1 MNDDQ
6 KAKLDFIRAF
16 HEAAESRIE
25 FLADLHKKKHEVE
38 ALTLCLTYVDS
49 FAQWLCWP
57 CRESGKNFVNA
68 VVNFGGNLLMG
79 LIHPLQAISSLERLK
94 PPWPQIAGKVKQVF
108 PGPKYE
114 LISKD
119 QFLTKLNASLA
130 TDELAQLR
138 AECWRGTLAATAYYF
153 LRNPSVHS
161 FGATEL
167 SFSGTTYQNKP
178 ISNMGF
184 VELHAIL
191 KNIHNELRR
200 RSENNIQWFGD
211 DRIARLTNGSTGSP
225 KKTGSR

>member
-6 KAKLDFIRAF
+6 KAKFEFIKAF
-16 HEAAESRIE
+16 HDEAESRIE
-25 FLADLHKKKHEVE
+25 FLADLHKEKHEQE

-57 CRESGKNFVNA
+57 SSESGKNFVNT

-79 LIHPLQAISSLERLK
+79 LIHPLQAIRSLESLK
-94 PPWPQIAGKVKQVF
+94 PSWQQIAEKIKQVF
-108 PGPKYE
+108 PGSKYE

-119 QFLTKLNASLA
+119 EFLTKLNASLA
-130 TDELAQLR
+130 TDELAQLK

-167 SFSGTTYQNKP
+167 SFSGTMYQGKP

-211 DRIARLTNGSTGSP
+211 DRIVGIGA
-225 KKTGSR
+225 

>member
-6 KAKLDFIRAF
+6 KAKLKFIKAF
-16 HEAAESRIE
+16 HDEAESRIE
-25 FLADLHKKKHEVE
+25 ILAPLHKEKHEQE

-57 CRESGKNFVNA
+57 SSESGKNFVNT
-68 VVNFGGNLLMG
+68 VINFGGNLLMG
-79 LIHPLQAISSLERLK
+79 LIHPLQAIRSLESFK
-94 PPWPQIAGKVKQVF
+94 PSWKQIAEKIKKVF

-119 QFLTKLNASLA
+119 EFLTNLNASLA
-130 TDELAQLR
+130 IDELAQLK
-138 AECWRGTLAATAYYF
+138 AVCWRGTLAANAYFF

-167 SFSGTTYQNKP
+167 SFSGTTYRSKP

-184 VELHAIL
+184 VELSAIL

-211 DRIARLTNGSTGSP
+211 DKIVGIGA
-225 KKTGSR
+225 